1 MKTSNKQKSTSNK
14 QQLTSKKQH
23 HRNHFATLQ
32 HWQRLIFSIIL
43 FLLMGTSTKN
53 LQAQFAPA
61 TITNPA
67 IHNVMGVTHISCDGI
82 SSPTGITPSQEFKV
96 FAWDGG
102 KGTDWGYIFNG
113 SPVITRSF
121 SSTNS
126 VTHPEIA
133 LVSDCR
139 FSYVYAMIIYE
150 DPINGVIYEFY
161 KWNGTS
167 FPTSPTYTGTLYATP
182 VSKTVV
188 SIAGDIYNHFAMICD
203 KGYNTST
210 DLLQL
215 TGYIDL
221 STGNIVFGTI
231 GTINYSGVNIS
242 QPDIDITYDFD
253 QSPNTD
259 AVIAVAFTLGNAT
272 NVVSSSVDQFTLFS
286 GTTWNS
292 GSSTNSV
299 RQNPAGPIFVNVD
312 FPSVSLNDGFKSS
325 LCNGFCVTRYG
336 VAYHEY
342 DGTTTSQITNYPV
355 NLPSAAS
362 GTAIGMTSIQVGSPP
377 ATSFSL
383 TNTTSLND
391 IQGQTNELPIIVMQ
405 PFEVNV
411 VIGWNFINIT
421 STGLSSTPLE
431 GIANTLRYNFNG
443 ISPSIWNSPFL
454 DLSLSGYKEMMMNVA
469 LNQTTEMAISGFSD
483 FELLYFYYDI
493 STKDLLYKTANFGAT
508 SLRKGLNKSEQK
520 IAIYPNPT
528 LDNVTILGLEKE
540 EFYFLKVTNIQGVQ
554 LFNLHGNNQ
563 FINSKLN
570 EELIKLKPNCYLLQF
585 ESSNRTTTTIKLLK
599 Q

>member
-1 MKTSNKQKSTSNK
+1 MV
-14 QQLTSKKQH
+14 
-23 HRNHFATLQ
+23 A
-32 HWQRLIFSIIL
+32 
-43 FLLMGTSTKN
+43 STKN
-53 LQAQFAPA
+53 LQAQFTLA
-61 TITNPA
+61 TIPNTA
-67 IHNVMGVTHISCDGI
+67 IYNLKGVTHISCDGI
-82 SSPTGITPSQEFKV
+82 SSPDGITPTQEFKV

-102 KGTDWGYIFNG
+102 FPGQGWGYIFNG
-113 SPVITRSF
+113 NPVVPMSF

-126 VTHPEIA
+126 VSHPEIA

-150 DPINGVIYEFY
+150 DPIKGVMYEFY

-167 FPTSPTYTGTLYATP
+167 FPISPTYSGSLYTTP
-182 VSKTVV
+182 VSNTVV
-188 SIAGDIYNHFAMICD
+188 SIAGDTYNHFAMICD
-203 KGYNTST
+203 KGHNTSS

-231 GTINYSGVNIS
+231 GTINYSGANVS

-253 QSPNTD
+253 QSPNTH
-259 AVIAVAFTLGNAT
+259 AVVALAFTLSNAT
-272 NVVSSSVDQFTLFS
+272 DIVSSSIDQASLYA

-292 GSSTNSV
+292 GISANSI
-299 RQNPAGPIFVNVD
+299 RKSPASPFVNVD

-355 NLPSAAS
+355 NLPSLAS
-362 GTAIGMTSIQVGSPP
+362 GTAIGMTTIQFGPT
-377 ATSFSL
+377 ATSFSIN
-383 TNTTSLND
+383 NTANGIQSQLNY
-391 IQGQTNELPIIVMQ
+391 LPIIVMQ
-405 PFEVNV
+405 PFEVMV
-411 VIGWNFINIT
+411 VIGWNFDDIT
-421 STGLSSTPLE
+421 GGTFNTTSLE
-431 GIANTLRYNFNG
+431 GIANTLQYNFNG

-454 DLSLSGYKEMMMNVA
+454 DLSFSGYKEMMMNFTPS
-469 LNQTTEMAISGFSD
+469 QTTEMAISGFSD
-483 FELLYFYYDI
+483 GELLYFYYDDVND
-493 STKDLLYKTANFGAT
+493 DLLYKTANFGAT

-520 IAIYPNPT
+520 ISIYPNPT
-528 LDNVTILGLEKE
+528 LDNATILGLDKE
-540 EFYFLKVTNIQGVQ
+540 EFYNLKVANIQGVE
-554 LFNLHGNNQ
+554 LFNLHGNSQ
-563 FINSKLN
+563 LINSKLN
-570 EELIKLKPNCYLLQF
+570 EELINLKPNCYLLQL